1 VATSAVTP
9 PPGYSLEDAS
19 GAAPSTPNASGGAGI
34 TPPPGYSV
42 SDGAPTGPGVT
53 GEITNDVGNKVIVPK
68 DGEDFG
74 DTIKRAIAY
83 HHSLTP
89 QQQQE
94 AQDKETATIPKK
106 TAQTLAGAATA
117 GVLGPAL
124 LAAPGEALLATHAAV
139 SAGIDALVPAL
150 TSGTVAVGKW
160 AAEHPIAAKAVF
172 HTLKWAIQ
180 GVGYGAGVTAA
191 GKIIGE
197 LLKRE

>member
-1 VATSAVTP
+1 MATSAVTP

-53 GEITNDVGNKVIVPK
+53 GEITNDVGNKIIVPK

-94 AQDKETATIPKK
+94 AQDKETATTPKRRRK
-106 TAQTLAGAATA
+106 PWRAQPRLAFSARPCWRLQERLCWPLMPQFRRGLTL
-117 GVLGPAL
+117 
-124 LAAPGEALLATHAAV
+124 
-139 SAGIDALVPAL
+139 
-150 TSGTVAVGKW
+150 W
-160 AAEHPIAAKAVF
+160 F
-172 HTLKWAIQ
+172 
-180 GVGYGAGVTAA
+180 
-191 GKIIGE
+191 
-197 LLKRE
+197 RR